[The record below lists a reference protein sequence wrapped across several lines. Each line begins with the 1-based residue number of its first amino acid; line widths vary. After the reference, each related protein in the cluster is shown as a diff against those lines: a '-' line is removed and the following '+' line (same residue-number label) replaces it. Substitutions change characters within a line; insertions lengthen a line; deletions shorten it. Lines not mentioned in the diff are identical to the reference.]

1 MKLERLVRYPV
12 KGLGPDELDRAVVS
26 AGGAIP
32 FDREYAV
39 AHGVTE
45 FDPAQPKFLDKRN
58 FLVLMQNASL
68 AALKPVYAEAE
79 RRVTVTF
86 PDGCEVSACLDVPQD
101 RRRLEARLDDFIGGE
116 SRGGAPRVVSAKD
129 HRFFD
134 VPQNYLS
141 LINLASVED
150 LGRTLGTELD
160 PIRFRA
166 NLYVS
171 GLPAWQETALV
182 GRGLS
187 CGDLHLHVVRP
198 ISRCAATS
206 VNPQT
211 AEIDVNVPF
220 GLRKHY
226 DTLNMGLYV
235 EVTVGGQLERGGTV
249 TLDPV

>member
-12 KGLGPDELDRAVVS
+12 KGLGPDELSSAHVA
-26 AGGAIP
+26 AGGAIV

-39 AHGVTE
+39 AHASTE
-45 FDPAQPKFLDKRN
+45 FDPAAPQFLDKRH
-58 FLVLMQNASL
+58 FFVLMQNASL
-68 AALKPVYAEAE
+68 AALKPHYLETE
-79 RRVTVTF
+79 RRITVTF
-86 PDGCEVSACLDVPQD
+86 PDGRKLSACLDRPED
-101 RRRLEARLDDFIGGE
+101 RRRLAAALNDFTGEE
-116 SRGGAPRVVSAKD
+116 SRGGAPRIVSAKD

-171 GLPAWQETALV
+171 GLPAWEETRFA
-182 GRGLS
+182 GRDLA
-187 CGDLHLHVVRP
+187 CGELRLRAVRP

-206 VNPQT
+206 VNPKT
-211 AEIDVNVPF
+211 AEVDVNVPF
-220 GLRKHY
+220 ALRKHY
-226 DTLNMGLYV
+226 DTLNMGLYL
-235 EVTVGGQLERGGTV
+235 EVIEGGRLERGAEIV
-249 TLDPV
+249 VR